1 MSNKIEIVLP
11 KMGESVDE
19 ATITGW
25 LKNEGDDIKED
36 DLIVEIATDKVDSEV
51 PSEVSGVLIQK
62 LCKINDVVK
71 VGDPIAIIE
80 TDKKIESLTIENNQ
94 KPSSDKTETTSHRP
108 ETIVTEPIEYFKKAD
123 SIIEKNDNKS
133 SERIY
138 SPLVKNI
145 SKKEGISLKELDSI
159 IGSGKNGRLTKNDLL
174 NYISAKLKESNKIT
188 ETIEPLNTNKE
199 SDEILEMSRMERLIS
214 DHMLS
219 SKEKSA
225 HVQAFIE
232 ADISELWNWR
242 EKIKNS
248 FFERENEKITF
259 TPIFISLVAQALRE
273 FPMLNISVENYK
285 IIKKKSINIGM
296 ATALKDGNLIVPVI
310 RKADQLSLFGLVKK
324 VNDLASRGR
333 NGLLLPDEVQDG
345 TYTISNVGVFD
356 TLMGTPIIN
365 QPQVGILAFGSITKK
380 PSVIETEKG
389 DFIGIRR
396 KIILS
401 HSFDHR
407 VVNGAKGGLFIK
419 RIKELIENWDPSTSI

>member
-11 KMGESVDE
+11 RMGESVDE

-25 LKNEGDDIKED
+25 LKNEGDKIDED

-51 PSEVSGVLIQK
+51 PSEFSGILFKK
-62 LCKINDVVK
+62 LCDVNDIVK

-80 TDKKIESLTIENNQ
+80 TDLDVSTIKKIEIPEKRKSIEKLKTI
-94 KPSSDKTETTSHRP
+94 KKTNS
-108 ETIVTEPIEYFKKAD
+108 EPIDF
-123 SIIEKNDNKS
+123 IEKGDELIDKNISNES
-133 SERIY
+133 SRIY

-145 SKKEGISLKELDSI
+145 SKQEGVSLNELENI
-159 IGSGKNGRLTKNDLL
+159 IGSGKNGRVTKNDLL
-174 NYISAKLKESNKIT
+174 TYISNSNNSTKT
-188 ETIEPLNTNKE
+188 SQNTYSNE
-199 SDEILEMSRMERLIS
+199 LSDEIIEMSRMEKLIS
-214 DHMLS
+214 DHMIS

-232 ADISELWNWR
+232 ADITNLWNWR
-242 EKIKNS
+242 EKNKHI

-259 TPIFISLVAQALRE
+259 TPIFIQIVAQVLRE
-273 FPMLNISVENYK
+273 FPMLNISLDDYN
-285 IIKKKSINIGM
+285 IIKKKSINVGM
-296 ATALKDGNLIVPVI
+296 ATALSDGNLIVPVI
-310 RKADQLSLFGLVKK
+310 KNADQFSLLGLVKK
-324 VNDLASRGR
+324 VNDLAKRSR
-333 NGLLLPDEVQDG
+333 NGNLEPDEVKDG

-365 QPQVGILAFGSITKK
+365 QPQVGILAFGAINKK

-389 DFIGIRR
+389 DFIGIRY

-407 VVNGAKGGLFIK
+407 IVNGAKGGLFIK
-419 RIKELIENWDPSTSI
+419 RIKELIEGWDNSFSI

>member
-11 KMGESVDE
+11 RMGESVDE

-25 LKNEGDDIKED
+25 LKNEGDKINED

-51 PSEVSGVLIQK
+51 PSEFSGILFKK
-62 LCKINDVVK
+62 LCDVNDIVK

-80 TDKKIESLTIENNQ
+80 TDLDVSTIKKIEIPEKRKSIEKLKTIKKSN
-94 KPSSDKTETTSHRP
+94 S
-108 ETIVTEPIEYFKKAD
+108 EPIDF
-123 SIIEKNDNKS
+123 IEKGDELIDKNISNES
-133 SERIY
+133 SRIY

-145 SKKEGISLKELDSI
+145 SKQEGVSLNELENI
-159 IGSGKNGRLTKNDLL
+159 IGSGKNGRVTKNDLL
-174 NYISAKLKESNKIT
+174 TYISNSNNSTKISQ
-188 ETIEPLNTNKE
+188 NTYSNE
-199 SDEILEMSRMERLIS
+199 LSDEIIEMSRMEKLIS
-214 DHMLS
+214 DHMIS

-232 ADISELWNWR
+232 ADITNLWNWR
-242 EKIKNS
+242 EKNKHI

-259 TPIFISLVAQALRE
+259 TPIFIQIVAQVLRE
-273 FPMLNISVENYK
+273 FPMLNISLDDYN
-285 IIKKKSINIGM
+285 IIKKKSINVGM
-296 ATALKDGNLIVPVI
+296 ATALSDGNLIVPVI
-310 RKADQLSLFGLVKK
+310 KNADQFSLLGLVKK
-324 VNDLASRGR
+324 VNDLAKRSR
-333 NGLLLPDEVQDG
+333 NGNLEPDEVKDG

-365 QPQVGILAFGSITKK
+365 QPQVGILAFGAINKK

-389 DFIGIRR
+389 DFIGIRY

-407 VVNGAKGGLFIK
+407 IVNGAKGGLFIK
-419 RIKELIENWDPSTSI
+419 RIKELIEGWDSKISI

>member
-11 KMGESVDE
+11 RMGESVDE

-25 LKNEGDDIKED
+25 LKNEGDKIDED

-51 PSEVSGVLIQK
+51 PSELSGILFKK
-62 LCKINDVVK
+62 LCDVNDIVK

-80 TDKKIESLTIENNQ
+80 TDLDVSTIKKIEIPEKRKSIEKLKTI
-94 KPSSDKTETTSHRP
+94 KKTNS
-108 ETIVTEPIEYFKKAD
+108 EPIDF
-123 SIIEKNDNKS
+123 IEKGDELIDKNISNES
-133 SERIY
+133 SRIY

-145 SKKEGISLKELDSI
+145 SKQEGVSLNELENI
-159 IGSGKNGRLTKNDLL
+159 IGSGKNGRVTKNDLL
-174 NYISAKLKESNKIT
+174 TYISNSNNSTKT
-188 ETIEPLNTNKE
+188 SQNTYSNE
-199 SDEILEMSRMERLIS
+199 LSDEIIEMSRMEKLIS
-214 DHMLS
+214 DHMIS

-232 ADISELWNWR
+232 ADITNLWNWR
-242 EKIKNS
+242 EKNKHI

-259 TPIFISLVAQALRE
+259 TPIFIQIVAQVLRE
-273 FPMLNISVENYK
+273 FPMLNISLDDYN
-285 IIKKKSINIGM
+285 IIKKKSINVGM
-296 ATALKDGNLIVPVI
+296 ATALSDGNLIVPVI
-310 RKADQLSLFGLVKK
+310 KNADQFSLLGLVKK
-324 VNDLASRGR
+324 VNDLAKRSR
-333 NGLLLPDEVQDG
+333 NGNLEPDEVKDG

-365 QPQVGILAFGSITKK
+365 QPQVGILAFGAINKK

-389 DFIGIRR
+389 DFIGIRY

-407 VVNGAKGGLFIK
+407 IVNGAKGGLFIK
-419 RIKELIENWDPSTSI
+419 RIKELIEGWDSKISI